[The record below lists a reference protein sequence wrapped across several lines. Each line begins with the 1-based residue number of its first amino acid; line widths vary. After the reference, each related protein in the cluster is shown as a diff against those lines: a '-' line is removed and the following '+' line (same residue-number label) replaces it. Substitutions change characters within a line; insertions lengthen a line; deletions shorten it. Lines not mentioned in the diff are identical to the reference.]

1 MAPEKLDELIRQ
13 GESSLL
19 KFKEEPVRPESLARE
34 MVAFA
39 NTLGGIILVGVA
51 DNGALTGITHW
62 AEIEQRVINT
72 ARHSVVPA
80 LSPAIEPIV
89 LEGKLICV
97 ITIEKGATKPYQTLD
112 GKFLLRIGSTNRQ
125 ATKEELSRLFQ
136 AAGLV
141 HFDISPVEKTGF
153 DDLDPVR
160 LHDYWQ
166 SCYQIPYGDL
176 ERGEQLNILK
186 NTDILTA
193 WEDQWVASVG
203 GLLLF
208 GRQPQRRLP
217 HSAISFAVFDGNNI
231 TDELL
236 DKKELTGTLPEL
248 IDQGGALIRLF
259 LPRPSTVNGLQREE
273 QEKIPAKVIR
283 EALVN
288 AVCHRDYS
296 LANRKIQVFMYRNRV
311 EIRSPGALPNTLT
324 LEKIRYG
331 NSAARNLFLLKY
343 LDNLRYV
350 DGLGRGI
357 PMILREMGKRAQFET
372 LGELFLL
379 TLTYSRQDREN
390 R

>member
-1 MAPEKLDELIRQ
+1 MNPLQVLELISQ

-19 KFKEEPVRPESLARE
+19 EFKEEQVRPESLARE
-34 MVAFA
+34 MVAFS
-39 NTLGGIILVGVA
+39 NTFGGTILIGVA
-51 DNGALTGITHW
+51 DNGTITGISDVST
-62 AEIEQRVINT
+62 IEQRAINV
-72 ARHSVVPA
+72 ARHSVIPA
-80 LSPAIEPIV
+80 LNPTVEF
-89 LEGKLICV
+89 LTLQGKSICLITV
-97 ITIEKGATKPYQTLD
+97 DKGTAKPYQTLD
-112 GKFLLRIGSTNRQ
+112 GKFLIRVGSTNRQ

-141 HFDISPVEKTGF
+141 HFDISPVAGTGF
-153 DDLDPVR
+153 DDLDPSR

-166 SCYQIPYGDL
+166 SCYQISYGDL

-217 HSAISFAVFDGNNI
+217 HSAISFAVFSGNDL

-259 LPRPSTVNGLQREE
+259 LPRPSTVNGLQRTE
-273 QEKIPAKVIR
+273 QEKIPLKVIR

-296 LANRKIQVFMYRNRV
+296 LINRKIQIFVYRNRV

-343 LDNLRYV
+343 LDNLRYI

-357 PMILREMGKRAQFET
+357 PMILREMGDRAHFSEI
-372 LGELFLL
+372 GELFVLKL
-379 TLTYSRQDREN
+379 AYSRQSNEN
-390 R
+390 

>member
-1 MAPEKLDELIRQ
+1 MTPAQVLELISQ
-13 GESSLL
+13 GESASLE
-19 KFKEEPVRPESLARE
+19 FKEEQVRPESLARE
-34 MVAFA
+34 MVAFS
-39 NTLGGIILVGVA
+39 NTFGGIILVGVT
-51 DNGALTGITHW
+51 DGGIITGIGKT
-62 AEIEQRVINT
+62 AEIEQRVVNV

-80 LSPAIEPIV
+80 LCPTVERVV
-89 LEGKLICV
+89 LDDGKSLCV
-97 ITIEKGATKPYQTLD
+97 VTIGKGTAKPYQTLD
-112 GKFLLRIGSTNRQ
+112 GKFLLRVGSTNRQ
-125 ATKEELSRLFQ
+125 ATQEELSRLFQ

-141 HFDISPVEKTGF
+141 HFDISPVEGTGF

-160 LHDYWQ
+160 LQDYWQ

-176 ERGEQLNILK
+176 ERGEQLNILR
-186 NTDILTA
+186 NTDILA
-193 WEDQWVASVG
+193 LFEGQWVASVG

-217 HSAISFAVFDGNNI
+217 HSVISFAVFDGVDI

-259 LPRPSTVNGLQREE
+259 LPRPSTVNGLRREE
-273 QEKIPAKVIR
+273 PEKIPLKVIR

-296 LANRKIQVFMYRNRV
+296 LVNRKIQIFVYRNRV
-311 EIRSPGALPNTLT
+311 EIRSPGRLPNTLT

-331 NSAARNLFLLKY
+331 NSAVRNLFLLKY

-357 PMILREMGKRAQFET
+357 PMILREIGERAQFEEI
-372 LGELFLL
+372 GELFVLKL
-379 TLTYSRQDREN
+379 AFS
-390 R
+390 

>member
-1 MAPEKLDELIRQ
+1 MTPAQVFELINQ
-13 GESSLL
+13 GESGSLE
-19 KFKEEPVRPESLARE
+19 FKEEQVRPESLVRE

-39 NTLGGIILVGVA
+39 NTFGGIILIGVA
-51 DNGALTGITHW
+51 DDGVITGISKV
-62 AEIEQRVINT
+62 AEIEQRVINV
-72 ARHSVVPA
+72 ARHSVTPA
-80 LSPAIEPIV
+80 LCPTIESVV
-89 LEGKLICV
+89 LEGKSVCV
-97 ITIEKGATKPYQTLD
+97 ITVGKGTAKPYQTLD
-112 GKFLLRIGSTNRQ
+112 GKFLLRVGSTNRQ
-125 ATKEELSRLFQ
+125 ATQEELSRLFQ

-141 HFDISPVEKTGF
+141 HFDISPVAGTGF

-160 LHDYWQ
+160 LQDYWQ

-176 ERGEQLNILK
+176 ERGEQLNILR
-186 NTDILTA
+186 NTDLLA
-193 WEDQWVASVG
+193 LLEGQWVASVG

-208 GRQPQRRLP
+208 GRHPQRRLP
-217 HSAISFAVFDGNNI
+217 HSAISFAVFDGGDI

-259 LPRPSTVNGLQREE
+259 LPRPSIINGLRREE
-273 QEKIPAKVIR
+273 PEKIPLKVIR

-296 LANRKIQVFMYRNRV
+296 LVNRKIQIFVYRNQV
-311 EIRSPGALPNTLT
+311 EIRSPGRLPNTLT

-357 PMILREMGKRAQFET
+357 PMILREMGERAQFEEI
-372 LGELFLL
+372 GELFVLKL
-379 TLTYSRQDREN
+379 AFS
-390 R
+390 

>member
-1 MAPEKLDELIRQ
+1 MAPEKLDELISQ
-13 GESSLL
+13 GESGLL
-19 KFKEEPVRPESLARE
+19 EFKEEQVRPESLARE

-39 NTLGGIILVGVA
+39 NTFGGTILIEVA
-51 DNGALTGITHW
+51 DNGTIAGVSDVS
-62 AEIEQRVINT
+62 AIEQRAINV
-72 ARHSVVPA
+72 ARHSVIPA
-80 LSPAIEPIV
+80 LNPTIERIV
-89 LEGKLICV
+89 LQGKSVCLITV
-97 ITIEKGATKPYQTLD
+97 DKGTAKPYQTLD
-112 GKFLLRIGSTNRQ
+112 GKFLIRVGSTNRQ

-141 HFDISPVEKTGF
+141 HFDISPVDRTGF
-153 DDLDPVR
+153 DDLDPAR

-193 WEDQWVASVG
+193 WEDQWVASMG

-217 HSAISFAVFDGNNI
+217 HSAISFAVFAGNDL

-259 LPRPSTVNGLQREE
+259 LPRPSTVNGLQRTE
-273 QEKIPAKVIR
+273 QEKIPLKVIR

-296 LANRKIQVFMYRNRV
+296 LINRKIQISVYRNRV

-343 LDNLRYV
+343 LDNLRYI

-357 PMILREMGKRAQFET
+357 PMILREMGDRAQFAEI
-372 LGELFLL
+372 GELFVL
-379 TLTYSRQDREN
+379 TLAFS
-390 R
+390 

>member
-1 MAPEKLDELIRQ
+1 MTPAQVFELISQ
-13 GESSLL
+13 GESGSLE
-19 KFKEEPVRPESLARE
+19 FKEEQVRPESLARE

-39 NTLGGIILVGVA
+39 NTFGGIILIGVA
-51 DNGALTGITHW
+51 DDGVITGISKV
-62 AEIEQRVINT
+62 AEIEQRVINA
-72 ARHSVVPA
+72 ARHNVTPA
-80 LSPAIEPIV
+80 LCPTVESVV
-89 LEGKLICV
+89 LEGKSICV
-97 ITIEKGATKPYQTLD
+97 VTVGKGTAKPYQTQD
-112 GKFLLRIGSTNRQ
+112 GKFLLRVGSTNRQ
-125 ATKEELSRLFQ
+125 ATQEELSRLFQ
-136 AAGLV
+136 SAGLV
-141 HFDISPVEKTGF
+141 HFDISPVEGTGF

-160 LHDYWQ
+160 LQDYWQ
-166 SCYQIPYGDL
+166 SCYQIPYEDL
-176 ERGEQLNILK
+176 ERGEQLNILR
-186 NTDILTA
+186 NTDILA
-193 WEDQWVASVG
+193 LLEDRWVASIG

-217 HSAISFAVFDGNNI
+217 HSAISFAVFDGVTI

-259 LPRPSTVNGLQREE
+259 LPRPSIINGLRREE
-273 QEKIPAKVIR
+273 QEKIPPKVIR

-296 LANRKIQVFMYRNRV
+296 LVSRKIQVFVYRNRV
-311 EIRSPGALPNTLT
+311 EIRSPGRLPNTLT

-357 PMILREMGKRAQFET
+357 PMILREMGERAQFEEI
-372 LGELFLL
+372 GELFVLKL
-379 TLTYSRQDREN
+379 AFS
-390 R
+390 

>member
-1 MAPEKLDELIRQ
+1 MTPAQVFELIKQ
-13 GESSLL
+13 GESGSLE
-19 KFKEEPVRPESLARE
+19 FKEEPVRPESLARE

-39 NTLGGIILVGVA
+39 NTFGGIILIGVA
-51 DNGALTGITHW
+51 DDGVITGISKV

-72 ARHSVVPA
+72 ARHNVTPA
-80 LSPAIEPIV
+80 LCPTVESVV
-89 LEGKLICV
+89 LEGKSICV
-97 ITIEKGATKPYQTLD
+97 VTVGKGTAKPYQTQD
-112 GKFLLRIGSTNRQ
+112 GKFLLRVGSTNRQ
-125 ATKEELSRLFQ
+125 ATQEELSRLFQ

-141 HFDISPVEKTGF
+141 HFDISPVEGTGF

-160 LHDYWQ
+160 LQDYWQ

-176 ERGEQLNILK
+176 ERGEQLNILR
-186 NTDILTA
+186 NTDILA
-193 WEDQWVASVG
+193 LLEDTWVASVG

-217 HSAISFAVFDGNNI
+217 HSAISFAVFDGVTI

-259 LPRPSTVNGLQREE
+259 LPRPSTVNGLRREE
-273 QEKIPAKVIR
+273 PEKIPLKVIR

-296 LANRKIQVFMYRNRV
+296 LVNRKIQIFVYRNRV
-311 EIRSPGALPNTLT
+311 EIRSPGCLPNTLT

-357 PMILREMGKRAQFET
+357 PMILREMGERAQFEEI
-372 LGELFLL
+372 GELFVLKL
-379 TLTYSRQDREN
+379 AFS
-390 R
+390 